1 MMATL
6 SMSTRALRIPT
17 ELLEDIVMRMIP
29 IAVQEDTAMEDLTE
43 RLEIF
48 QKESMAEL
56 A

>member
-6 SMSTRALRIPT
+6 SMSTRALRTPM

-29 IAVQEDTAMEDLTE
+29 IAVPEDTAMEIPTGNQAD
-43 RLEIF
+43 IP
-48 QKESMAEL
+48 EL